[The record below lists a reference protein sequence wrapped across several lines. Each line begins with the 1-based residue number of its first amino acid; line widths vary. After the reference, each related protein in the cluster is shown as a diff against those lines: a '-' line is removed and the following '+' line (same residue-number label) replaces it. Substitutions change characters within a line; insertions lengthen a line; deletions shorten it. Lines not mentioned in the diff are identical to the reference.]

1 MYYVNIPRCELV
13 FQIFTL
19 PLSGDYESDH
29 VCDIDK
35 YMFPIELLA
44 RAFTRCID
52 YTIVLKYS
60 WKSEH

>member
-1 MYYVNIPRCELV
+1 ML
-13 FQIFTL
+13 L
-19 PLSGDYESDH
+19 LSGDYESDH

-44 RAFTRCID
+44 RAFVRCID